1 MFRRR
6 AAWREDLLVRRLVLT
21 WVFIEAR
28 WESLSR
34 SRRMRVG
41 PVKLRQLTAG
51 IRRLEERKLTT
62 NGSKLVDLLQEQ
74 AMLGYVAARIALD
87 LGQGQRAMDFA
98 RDFRDSFEL
107 AFSIAQQDD
116 FDSVVWDGLS
126 KRIGERYNEVR
137 AAWLSVDLEAES
149 PRKPI

>member
-41 PVKLRQLTAG
+41 PVKLRQLTAE

-62 NGSKLVDLLQEQ
+62 NDSKLVDLLQEQ
-74 AMLGYVAARIALD
+74 AMLG
-87 LGQGQRAMDFA
+87 
-98 RDFRDSFEL
+98 
-107 AFSIAQQDD
+107 
-116 FDSVVWDGLS
+116 
-126 KRIGERYNEVR
+126 
-137 AAWLSVDLEAES
+137 
-149 PRKPI
+149 